1 MPHCPKAVSK
11 YQVFVDDV
19 NDALQ
24 RVKSTKIYNPFGV
37 TPHLVVCSQ
46 RISKPKL
53 NKKSR
58 RLQDHIGGPGRQRC
72 EETVRIK
79 HDIKVLTTSREVS
92 EDIEGG
98 IVFVSNRNCFISC

>member
-24 RVKSTKIYNPFGV
+24 RVKFGV

-72 EETVRIK
+72 EEIVRIK
-79 HDIKVLTTSREVS
+79 HGIKVSTTSR
-92 EDIEGG
+92 G
-98 IVFVSNRNCFISC
+98 F

>member
-24 RVKSTKIYNPFGV
+24 RVNSTKIY
-37 TPHLVVCSQ
+37 
-46 RISKPKL
+46 PKL

-58 RLQDHIGGPGRQRC
+58 RLQDHIGGPG
-72 EETVRIK
+72 
-79 HDIKVLTTSREVS
+79 
-92 EDIEGG
+92 
-98 IVFVSNRNCFISC
+98 